1 MEKFHVI
8 MNGSHTL
15 PFLILSSQYSWG
27 KLYTWAPPCP
37 VTALLLSG
45 SGGNRAPGSS
55 LLWQSSEGGCCVL
68 RVSAHIIH
76 TSPPP
81 LCTSPQAVS
90 GSTYPKK
97 DLWSRPFIH
106 VLAFFPPF
114 FLSPAHWDVSRL
126 SQSFLPVLLCEG
138 FVVIQWFTTNSKEK
152 AHIRHLTTWS
162 HLAARTLK
170 FSYYQGYDKHSKTPS
185 KWGESHSFCIQTH
198 LKVLLVALVKY
209 YEHNV
214 KPLVAW
220 WECSTS
226 CPPHKSLVHIKP
238 KISLTVG
245 YQSVALL
252 CGDELSVPEV
262 IHHRLHP
269 HLHLCKTSLTFHA
282 NDLQTINLHSSTK

>member
-1 MEKFHVI
+1 MSTSVSCHCFVAQREWRKPGAWLVPFVAKLRGRLLRPESQH
-8 MNGSHTL
+8 SHHSHLTSSFVHIT
-15 PFLILSSQYSWG
+15 PSSQWEHVAEERFMEQAIY
-27 KLYTWAPPCP
+27 PCP
-37 VTALLLSG
+37 
-45 SGGNRAPGSS
+45 
-55 LLWQSSEGGCCVL
+55 C
-68 RVSAHIIH
+68 
-76 TSPPP
+76 
-81 LCTSPQAVS
+81 
-90 GSTYPKK
+90 
-97 DLWSRPFIH
+97 
-106 VLAFFPPF
+106 FFPPF
-114 FLSPAHWDVSRL
+114 FLSPAHWDASRL
-126 SQSFLPVLLCEG
+126 SQSFLPVLLCEE
-138 FVVIQWFTTNSKEK
+138 FVMIQWFTTNSKEK

-170 FSYYQGYDKHSKTPS
+170 FSYYQGYEKHSKTPS

-198 LKVLLVALVKY
+198 LKGLLVALVKY

-262 IHHRLHP
+262 IHQRLHP

>member
-1 MEKFHVI
+1 MVL
-8 MNGSHTL
+8 TL
-15 PFLILSSQYSWG
+15 CHFSSCHHSIVEANSTREHRRVLSLLCCSAGVEETGRLACPFCGKAPREAAASWESA
-27 KLYTWAPPCP
+27 LTSFTPH
-37 VTALLLSG
+37 LLLCAHHPKQSVG
-45 SGGNRAPGSS
+45 ARSRRKIYGAGHLSMS
-55 LLWQSSEGGCCVL
+55 LLFSPLFSEPCSLRCFTTFSKFPSCSSVWRIC
-68 RVSAHIIH
+68 H
-76 TSPPP
+76 
-81 LCTSPQAVS
+81 
-90 GSTYPKK
+90 
-97 DLWSRPFIH
+97 DM
-106 VLAFFPPF
+106 
-114 FLSPAHWDVSRL
+114 
-126 SQSFLPVLLCEG
+126 
-138 FVVIQWFTTNSKEK
+138 IQWFTTNSKEK

-170 FSYYQGYDKHSKTPS
+170 FSYYQGYEKHSKTPS

-198 LKVLLVALVKY
+198 LKGLLVALVKY

-262 IHHRLHP
+262 IHQRLHP

>member
-1 MEKFHVI
+1 MVL
-8 MNGSHTL
+8 TL
-15 PFLILSSQYSWG
+15 CHFSSCHHSIVEANSTREHLRVLSLLCCSAGVEETGRLACPFCGKALREAAASWESA
-27 KLYTWAPPCP
+27 LTSFTPH
-37 VTALLLSG
+37 LLLCAHHPKQSVG
-45 SGGNRAPGSS
+45 ARTRRKIYGAGHLSMF
-55 LLWQSSEGGCCVL
+55 LL
-68 RVSAHIIH
+68 
-76 TSPPP
+76 
-81 LCTSPQAVS
+81 
-90 GSTYPKK
+90 
-97 DLWSRPFIH
+97 
-106 VLAFFPPF
+106 FFPLF
-114 FLSPAHWDVSRL
+114 FLSPAHWDASRL
-126 SQSFLPVLLCEG
+126 SQSFLPVLLCEE
-138 FVVIQWFTTNSKEK
+138 FVMIQWFTTNSKEK

-198 LKVLLVALVKY
+198 LKGLLVALVKY

-262 IHHRLHP
+262 IHHRCIYAKPL
-269 HLHLCKTSLTFHA
+269 
-282 NDLQTINLHSSTK
+282 

>member
-1 MEKFHVI
+1 MVL
-8 MNGSHTL
+8 TL
-15 PFLILSSQYSWG
+15 CHFSSCHHSIVEANSTREHLRVLSLLCCSAGVEETGRLACPFCGKAPREAAASWESA
-27 KLYTWAPPCP
+27 LTSFTPH
-37 VTALLLSG
+37 LLLCAHHPKQSVEARSRRKIYG
-45 SGGNRAPGSS
+45 AGHLSMS
-55 LLWQSSEGGCCVL
+55 LL
-68 RVSAHIIH
+68 
-76 TSPPP
+76 PPP
-81 LCTSPQAVS
+81 
-90 GSTYPKK
+90 
-97 DLWSRPFIH
+97 PF
-106 VLAFFPPF
+106 F
-114 FLSPAHWDVSRL
+114 FLSPAHWDASRL
-126 SQSFLPVLLCEG
+126 SQSFLPVLLCEE
-138 FVVIQWFTTNSKEK
+138 FVMIQWFTTNSKEK

-162 HLAARTLK
+162 HLAAKTLK
-170 FSYYQGYDKHSKTPS
+170 FSYYQGYEKHSKTPS

-198 LKVLLVALVKY
+198 LKGLLVALVKY

-262 IHHRLHP
+262 IHQRLHP